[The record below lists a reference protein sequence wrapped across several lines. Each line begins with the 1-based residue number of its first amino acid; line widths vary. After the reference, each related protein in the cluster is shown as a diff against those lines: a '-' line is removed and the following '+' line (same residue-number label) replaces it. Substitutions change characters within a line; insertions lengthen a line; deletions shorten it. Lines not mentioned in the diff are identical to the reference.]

1 MYGMESYVKISILVA
16 IVIVVIIAV
25 LKNDIN
31 AKSENISTKQ
41 QPNKVKHKDLEVKTT
56 SIFPTSEEGV
66 QYLKQIREDARN
78 FLIEEQAKT
87 FLKEYI
93 DEVGGVREAQKK
105 IKEYIEAYSKEQQGT
120 NKIERQA
127 TTTNYR
133 IIHDEDRIYL
143 IIKRA
148 EEILDSIQSGISISL
163 EVDNSIEYE
172 VRKFRYQ
179 LYDMGILP
187 WSIITQCGGSVEDV
201 IKNMYTMLEG
211 DYYDTILLQEWL
223 HTALKGLYREECEV
237 MLMWSQLISGDL
249 VKSVN
254 KADRAVDFYRRI
266 TEELTHGDSEKIE
279 EPIDFAVDIIICFVY
294 NQMIGE
300 LYGVRTPR

>member
-1 MYGMESYVKISILVA
+1 MDGSVLVVVIYVVLFIALIGGCWYILDRWDKKHPYKEEQGVKTISI
-16 IVIVVIIAV
+16 I
-25 LKNDIN
+25 
-31 AKSENISTKQ
+31 
-41 QPNKVKHKDLEVKTT
+41 
-56 SIFPTSEEGV
+56 PTSEEGV

-93 DEVGGVREAQKK
+93 DEVGGVGEAQKK
-105 IKEYIEAYSKEQQGT
+105 IKEEIEAYSKEQQRT
-120 NKIERQA
+120 NKRERQA

-133 IIHDEDRIYL
+133 IVQDEDRIYRT
-143 IIKRA
+143 IKRA
-148 EEILDSIQSGISISL
+148 EKILDSIQRGISISL

-172 VRKFRYQ
+172 ARKLRNQ

-187 WSIITQCGGSVEDV
+187 WSIITQCGGSVEDL
-201 IKNMYTMLEG
+201 IKNMYTILEG
-211 DYYDTILLQEWL
+211 DYYDTFLLREWL
-223 HTALKGLYREECEV
+223 HTALKGLYREEWEV
-237 MLMWSQLISGDL
+237 LLMCSQLISGDL

-266 TEELTHGDSEKIE
+266 TEKFTEGESEKVE
-279 EPIDFAVDIIICFVY
+279 ESIDFAVDIIICLVY

-300 LYGVRTPR
+300 LYGVKTHI